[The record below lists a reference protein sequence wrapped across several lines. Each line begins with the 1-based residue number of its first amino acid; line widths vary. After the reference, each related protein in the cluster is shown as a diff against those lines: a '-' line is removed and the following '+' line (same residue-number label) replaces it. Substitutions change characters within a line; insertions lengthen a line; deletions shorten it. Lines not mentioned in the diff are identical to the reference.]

1 VSAGGFLSRWSK
13 RKLAASLAAA
23 CEPAAAEAG
32 ATAHAAARIV
42 ADPATEPPASVARE
56 AQDRAAIEAALPPV
70 EDLTLASDFTA
81 FLKEE
86 VSESLRR
93 QALKKLFADPH
104 FNQMDGLDI
113 YIDDYSIADPIPPSM
128 MEKLK
133 HAREWLSETEAPVDE
148 SVQAA
153 DGEVLPPVAEGEAVQ
168 SGTVVAHEACRE
180 VQVGLDTANTGD
192 LVSAEEVEAE
202 AAAWRAETRRKI
214 DGAAS

>member
-1 VSAGGFLSRWSK
+1 MSTGGFLSRWSK

-23 CEPAAAEAG
+23 SEPAAAEAG

-128 MEKLK
+128 MEKLR
-133 HAREWLSETEAPVDE
+133 HAREWLDDVEEKTEDE
-148 SVQAA
+148 AAGAREEVANEAVGEA
-153 DGEVLPPVAEGEAVQ
+153 DGAPRAVQ
-168 SGTVVAHEACRE
+168 DDDA
-180 VQVGLDTANTGD
+180 D
-192 LVSAEEVEAE
+192 VSAEAGAE
-202 AAAWRAETRRKI
+202 SGSNAPDEIGAVTPQPRPAAR
-214 DGAAS
+214 G

>member
-1 VSAGGFLSRWSK
+1 MSTGGFLSRWSK

-23 CEPAAAEAG
+23 SEPAAAEAG
-32 ATAHAAARIV
+32 ATAHAAARVV
-42 ADPATEPPASVARE
+42 ADPAAEPPASVARE

-148 SVQAA
+148 SVQAV
-153 DGEVLPPVAEGEAVQ
+153 DGEAVP
-168 SGTVVAHEACRE
+168 SGTVADDATSR
-180 VQVGLDTANTGD
+180 D
-192 LVSAEEVEAE
+192 
-202 AAAWRAETRRKI
+202 K
-214 DGAAS
+214 GAAVPNT

>member
-1 VSAGGFLSRWSK
+1 MSAGGFLSRWSK
-13 RKLAASLAAA
+13 RKLAASLAATR
-23 CEPAAAEAG
+23 EPAAADADVIVEVAAAPAAAPAPAVPPAG
-32 ATAHAAARIV
+32 ASAEAR
-42 ADPATEPPASVARE
+42 
-56 AQDRAAIEAALPPV
+56 DRDAVEAALPPV

-133 HAREWLSETEAPVDE
+133 HAREWLGEPDAPVETET
-148 SVQAA
+148 QAA
-153 DGEVLPPVAEGEAVQ
+153 ADLASPPVTDGEVVP
-168 SGTVVAHEACRE
+168 SG
-180 VQVGLDTANTGD
+180 
-192 LVSAEEVEAE
+192 
-202 AAAWRAETRRKI
+202 AAADVQDEVGCDPARAGGGVSSGEGDDRPAGEMAPAGNR
-214 DGAAS
+214 DERAG